1 MIWIIVVMVAIGVF
15 YLLAKQKGEQFT
27 VDDII
32 AALQK
37 GGLLIDIRTSAEYQ
51 SGHAKG
57 AKNVSLQAIQ
67 KGTSVG
73 GDKTK
78 PVYVYCHSLSLI
90 HI

>member
-51 SGHAKG
+51 SGHEKG
-57 AKNVSLQAIQ
+57 AKNV
-67 KGTSVG
+67 
-73 GDKTK
+73 
-78 PVYVYCHSLSLI
+78 
-90 HI
+90 